1 MEKYMPALVVG
12 RERGLPSVWAIY
24 IIAETA
30 MSSTHLQAAVKL
42 QKKALR
48 NAISHRL
55 RQLSPQ
61 SINEQSQ
68 AITERILSLPSFK
81 SCRSIS
87 CYLSM
92 PSAEATTDAVIHE
105 ILSSGKKL
113 YVPKIKTADGTMD
126 FLRVYSADD
135 IASFLS
141 GKWGIRE
148 PGELWGEQRRE
159 SILTSPSETLD
170 MILLPGVAFDRGLSR
185 LGHGKGYYDRFI
197 SAYTSSGR
205 SKPLLVGIGL
215 NEQLLDMNQVP
226 VVDHDWC
233 LDVLV
238 TPREM
243 IVREDLADEQTGD
256 SK

>member
-1 MEKYMPALVVG
+1 
-12 RERGLPSVWAIY
+12 
-24 IIAETA
+24 
-30 MSSTHLQAAVKL
+30 MSSTHLQAAVRL

-48 NAISHRL
+48 DAVSHRL

-61 SINEQSQ
+61 SITEQSQ
-68 AITERILSLPSFK
+68 AITDRILSLPSFK
-81 SCRSIS
+81 SCKSIS
-87 CYLSM
+87 CYINM
-92 PSAEATTDAVIHE
+92 PSGEATTDDIVHE

-113 YVPKIKTADGTMD
+113 YVPKIRPTEGTMD

-135 IASFLS
+135 IASFPA

-159 SILTSPSETLD
+159 SILRSPAETLD

-226 VVDHDWC
+226 VVDHDWR

-238 TPREM
+238 TPRET
-243 IVREDLADEQTGD
+243 IVREDVTDEQTEN